1 LHKLKQNVVVVGQGY
16 VGLPLAI
23 AAANAGYDVIGIDSD
38 DNKVKQLNSGY
49 PIIEDIT
56 QQEIND
62 VLAKNSYRAS
72 VKLNPLEG
80 PTIYLICVPTPLD
93 GYRKPDMSHIQGAA
107 KTIAKV
113 LKPGDLVILE
123 STVKPGATR
132 NYLLPILVNESG
144 LDSKSF
150 YLAFS
155 PERIDPRNEQ
165 WNLRNTPKIISGID
179 EKSMLLAIEFYSKFI
194 EKLVKCD
201 SLEVAEMA
209 KLLENTFRL
218 INISFVN
225 ELSVFCNKVGIDITK
240 VIAAATTKPYGFTP
254 FYPSI
259 GIGGHC
265 IPVDPVYLLTNA
277 LDNEASLNMVEA
289 ALNVNNVMPR
299 YFASWAEKEIGS
311 LNKKKI
317 LVIGV
322 AYKANISDVR
332 ETPAESLVLE
342 LKTKGANVSWHD
354 DLVKVWKGEKS
365 VELSDDFDLAI
376 IAARHDYI
384 DLTKIGK
391 VPILNLR
398 GSN

>member
-311 LNKKKI
+311 LNEKKI

>member
-1 LHKLKQNVVVVGQGY
+1 LKQNVVVVGQGY

-38 DNKVKQLNSGY
+38 DKKVKQLNSGY

>member
-56 QQEIND
+56 QREIND

>member
-1 LHKLKQNVVVVGQGY
+1 MHKLKQNVVVVGQGY

-38 DNKVKQLNSGY
+38 DKKVKQLNSGY

>member
-1 LHKLKQNVVVVGQGY
+1 
-16 VGLPLAI
+16 
-23 AAANAGYDVIGIDSD
+23 
-38 DNKVKQLNSGY
+38 
-49 PIIEDIT
+49 
-56 QQEIND
+56 
-62 VLAKNSYRAS
+62 
-72 VKLNPLEG
+72 
-80 PTIYLICVPTPLD
+80 
-93 GYRKPDMSHIQGAA
+93 
-107 KTIAKV
+107 
-113 LKPGDLVILE
+113 
-123 STVKPGATR
+123 
-132 NYLLPILVNESG
+132 
-144 LDSKSF
+144 
-150 YLAFS
+150 
-155 PERIDPRNEQ
+155 
-165 WNLRNTPKIISGID
+165 
-179 EKSMLLAIEFYSKFI
+179 
-194 EKLVKCD
+194 
-201 SLEVAEMA
+201 MA

-225 ELSVFCNKVGIDITK
+225 ELSVFCNTVGIDITK

-277 LDNEASLNMVEA
+277 LDNGASLNMVEA

-311 LNKKKI
+311 LNENKI

-332 ETPAESLVLE
+332 ETPVESLVLE

>member
-1 LHKLKQNVVVVGQGY
+1 MHKLKQNVVVVGQGY

>member
-1 LHKLKQNVVVVGQGY
+1 MHKLKQNVVVVGQGY

-56 QQEIND
+56 QREIND

>member
-1 LHKLKQNVVVVGQGY
+1 MKQNVVVVGQGY

>member
-1 LHKLKQNVVVVGQGY
+1 LKQNVVVVGQGY

>member
-1 LHKLKQNVVVVGQGY
+1 MKQNVVVVGQGY

-311 LNKKKI
+311 LNEKKI

>member
-1 LHKLKQNVVVVGQGY
+1 LKQNVVVVGQGY

-38 DNKVKQLNSGY
+38 DDKVKQLNSGY

-62 VLAKNSYRAS
+62 VLVKNRYRAS

-93 GYRKPDMSHIQGAA
+93 SHHKPDMSHIQSAA
-107 KTIAKV
+107 KTVAKV

-144 LDSKSF
+144 LDPKSF
-150 YLAFS
+150 HLAFS

-201 SLEVAEMA
+201 SLEIAEMA

-225 ELSVFCNKVGIDITK
+225 ELSVFCNTVGIDITK

-277 LDNEASLNMVEA
+277 LDNGASLNMVEA

-311 LNKKKI
+311 LNEKKI

-332 ETPAESLVLE
+332 ETPVESLVLE

>member
-1 LHKLKQNVVVVGQGY
+1 
-16 VGLPLAI
+16 
-23 AAANAGYDVIGIDSD
+23 
-38 DNKVKQLNSGY
+38 
-49 PIIEDIT
+49 
-56 QQEIND
+56 
-62 VLAKNSYRAS
+62 
-72 VKLNPLEG
+72 
-80 PTIYLICVPTPLD
+80 
-93 GYRKPDMSHIQGAA
+93 MSHIQGAA

-132 NYLLPILVNESG
+132 NYLLPILVSESG

-155 PERIDPRNEQ
+155 PERTDPRNEQ